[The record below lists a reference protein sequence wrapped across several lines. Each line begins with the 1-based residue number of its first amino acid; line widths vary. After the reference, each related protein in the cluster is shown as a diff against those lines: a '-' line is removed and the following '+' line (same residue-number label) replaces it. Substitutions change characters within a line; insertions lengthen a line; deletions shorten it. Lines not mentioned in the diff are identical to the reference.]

1 MNTTNNNNEELIK
14 RLSFE
19 NWIWGI
25 YLVIA
30 IANIYGDELIKKSIR
45 EKDREASE
53 KARNIFIIILGTT
66 LLINIYFL
74 IRNYSDYKENPEDE
88 SLKVRLIG
96 SILLLLAT
104 LCFIY
109 SQVLNQEPT
118 ESVSN
123 V

>member
-1 MNTTNNNNEELIK
+1 M
-14 RLSFE
+14 
-19 NWIWGI
+19 
-25 YLVIA
+25 IA

>member
-1 MNTTNNNNEELIK
+1 MNSNNTEEIIK

-25 YLVIA
+25 YLLIA

-45 EKDREASE
+45 EQDKEANE
-53 KARNIFIIILGTT
+53 LARTIFLVILGVTF
-66 LLINIYFL
+66 LINLYFL
-74 IRNYSDYKENPEDE
+74 IRNYSDLKNDPDNE
-88 SLKVRLIG
+88 SLQIRFLG
-96 SILLLLAT
+96 SILLLMAT

-109 SQVLNQEPT
+109 SQTKTQEET